1 MELLSYSGCKLM
13 LPMFS
18 QSGKLKANP
27 ASEFFTVGVEDLSVI
42 IAIIKGSERN
52 FNEII
57 RFWPYLIANTY

>member
-1 MELLSYSGCKLM
+1 M

-18 QSGKLKANP
+18 QSGKLKPNP

-57 RFWPYLIANTY
+57 RFWPYLLANTY

>member
-1 MELLSYSGCKLM
+1 M
-13 LPMFS
+13 
-18 QSGKLKANP
+18 KANP
-27 ASEFFTVGVEDLSVI
+27 ATEFLSVVGEDLSVI

>member
-1 MELLSYSGCKLM
+1 M

-27 ASEFFTVGVEDLSVI
+27 ASEFSTVGVEDLSVI

>member
-1 MELLSYSGCKLM
+1 M

-27 ASEFFTVGVEDLSVI
+27 ASEFFTDGGEDLSVI
-42 IAIIKGSERN
+42 IAIIKGNERN

-57 RFWPYLIANTY
+57 FFWPYLLANTY

>member
-1 MELLSYSGCKLM
+1 M

-27 ASEFFTVGVEDLSVI
+27 ACEFFHSWGEDLSVI

-57 RFWPYLIANTY
+57 RFWPYLIANAY